1 MNMLRQAMQKSYEL
15 IEEDT
20 ASTSRWLKKHS
31 NHIWAK
37 EGILSFFF
45 FVPTVA
51 AVQKLDIWQKIKQT
65 LDKQQLLYQILT
77 VRSMVMTQSYVFT
90 QCNHTNSR
98 SNCSSKSKYKN
109 TSYIR

>member
-45 FVPTVA
+45 FCSYRCCRAEIGHLTE
-51 AVQKLDIWQKIKQT
+51 DQT
-65 LDKQQLLYQILT
+65 NARQATIT
-77 VRSMVMTQSYVFT
+77 IP
-90 QCNHTNSR
+90 NTNS
-98 SNCSSKSKYKN
+98 
-109 TSYIR
+109 T